1 MSSRCFFAP
10 TKNYSDLPPHL
21 ALEHD
26 ASDDITKMFVDASRE
41 SISNRGYCGKLPID
55 LYKGSNSE
63 IRNLSTQNELLNL
76 CVQAFDNENQNAFN
90 NIPHWLENNENNSE
104 KLYKAINYKNTFNRS
119 PLHFLAVS
127 KPPFY
132 LMESF
137 IKLAPEA
144 TKLKDHQGRLLL
156 HYASMSAISAN
167 LMNLMIDAYPDSI
180 TVKDNDDKLPPKYAS
195 HNSLLENLLRRANF
209 PEPS

>member
-1 MSSRCFFAP
+1 
-10 TKNYSDLPPHL
+10 
-21 ALEHD
+21 
-26 ASDDITKMFVDASRE
+26 
-41 SISNRGYCGKLPID
+41 
-55 LYKGSNSE
+55 
-63 IRNLSTQNELLNL
+63 
-76 CVQAFDNENQNAFN
+76 
-90 NIPHWLENNENNSE
+90 
-104 KLYKAINYKNTFNRS
+104 
-119 PLHFLAVS
+119 
-127 KPPFY
+127 
-132 LMESF
+132 MESF

-180 TVKDNDDKLPPKYAS
+180 TVKDNDDKLPPNYAS